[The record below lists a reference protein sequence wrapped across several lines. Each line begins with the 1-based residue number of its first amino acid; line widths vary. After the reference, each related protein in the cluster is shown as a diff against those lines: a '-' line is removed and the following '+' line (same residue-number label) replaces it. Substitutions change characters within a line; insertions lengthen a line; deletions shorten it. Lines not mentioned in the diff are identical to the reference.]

1 MSLTG
6 LSQLTMLR
14 LAFAHALP
22 SARQAL
28 PPTPHLTPVP
38 TVILLFLQHVFKKAF
53 FEAISQGKSG
63 LEITTRVTMKL
74 TNTMEYP
81 LCARLV

>member
-1 MSLTG
+1 
-6 LSQLTMLR
+6 MLR

-22 SARQAL
+22 SVRQAL
-28 PPTPHLTPVP
+28 PPTPHSTPVP
-38 TVILLFLQHVFKKAF
+38 TLILLFLQHVFKKAF

-63 LEITTRVTMKL
+63 LEIMMRVTMKL

-81 LCARLV
+81 LRARLV